1 MNLLRTTALGAI
13 AIVLPSAPA
22 IAQRY
27 DDAYT
32 AKILE
37 YTTEPFF
44 LTPYV
49 DHLPASETVPTPLD
63 VLGHIAGAPDI
74 LSYPAEVHQ

>member
-44 LTPYV
+44 LTP
-49 DHLPASETVPTPLD
+49 
-63 VLGHIAGAPDI
+63 
-74 LSYPAEVHQ
+74 